1 MLRKADDTSETITG
15 YFRGRPDP
23 LNTVRENDPFGLVL
37 YLRAAA
43 QIDGIA
49 RLRPA
54 PS

>member
-23 LNTVRENDPFGLVL
+23 LNTVRENDPSGLVL

-43 QIDGIA
+43 QIDGFA
-49 RLRPA
+49 RQAIR
-54 PS
+54 

>member
-43 QIDGIA
+43 QIDGSRA
-49 RLRPA
+49 QRQRP
-54 PS
+54 